1 MLETD
6 RMGEFAERLK
16 RLVST
21 RNELKQKSRSIPRD
35 VRVAA
40 RKGIEEGEVT
50 HKVDKEK

>member
-35 VRVAA
+35 VCVAA